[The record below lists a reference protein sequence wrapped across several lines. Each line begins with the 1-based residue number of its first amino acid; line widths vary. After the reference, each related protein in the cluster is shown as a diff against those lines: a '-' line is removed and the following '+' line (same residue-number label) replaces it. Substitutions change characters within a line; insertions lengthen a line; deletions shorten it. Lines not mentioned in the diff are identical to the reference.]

1 MSIQQGGNRERCCK
15 DCYNQHS
22 AVVER
27 HPQEEV
33 THSTPGTPFRRFLQA
48 GLAVSGVSGSLLHTH
63 WINVS
68 KDKIFTYLIY
78 TGDTVVIYTL
88 Q

>member
-1 MSIQQGGNRERCCK
+1 M
-15 DCYNQHS
+15 
-22 AVVER
+22 
-27 HPQEEV
+27 

-78 TGDTVVIYTL
+78 IGDMVVIYTL